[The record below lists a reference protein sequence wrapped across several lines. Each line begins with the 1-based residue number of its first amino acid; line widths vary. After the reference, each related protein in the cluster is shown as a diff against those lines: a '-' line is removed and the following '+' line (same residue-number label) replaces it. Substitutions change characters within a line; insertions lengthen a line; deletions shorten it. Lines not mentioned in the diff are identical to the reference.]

1 MESTVNKRS
10 TNVNKENLLVKR
22 RRMEEI
28 RRKRRLVIEVS
39 EEQITQKT
47 SSFTVSYIRGFSY
60 Y

>member
-1 MESTVNKRS
+1 MESTVNKKS
-10 TNVNKENLLVKR
+10 TNVNKENLLAKR

-28 RRKRRLVIEVS
+28 RRNRRLVIEVS
-39 EEQITQKT
+39 EEQIIQKT